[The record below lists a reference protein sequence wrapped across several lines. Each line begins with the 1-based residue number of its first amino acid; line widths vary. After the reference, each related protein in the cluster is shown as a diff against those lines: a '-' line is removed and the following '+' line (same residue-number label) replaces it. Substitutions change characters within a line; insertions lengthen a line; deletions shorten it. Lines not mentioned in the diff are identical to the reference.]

1 MSVLKARRT
10 VSKAEYINKAIE
22 IYHRTL
28 NLLSRLS
35 SRYARLL
42 APPVM
47 TLATEVVSYCEKAN
61 SIYPNN
67 EDRTRLRNEH
77 LLNARASLAALDVQ
91 LANVFSICMLNPQG
105 CFTTG
110 NNKTMASDKALEK
123 LSNFAQDCGELIDE
137 EKNILTS
144 LIK

>member
-10 VSKAEYINKAIE
+10 ISKAEYINKAIE
-22 IYHRTL
+22 IYSRTL

-35 SRYARLL
+35 SRYARLI
-42 APPVM
+42 APSVM

-61 SIYPNN
+61 SIYPST
-67 EDRTRLRNEH
+67 EDRQRLRNEF
-77 LLNARASLAALDVQ
+77 LFNARASLAALDVQ
-91 LANVFSICMLNPQG
+91 LANVYELCMLNPQG
-105 CFTTG
+105 CFTNS
-110 NNKTMASDKALEK
+110 NNKTLASDKALKK
-123 LSNFAQDCGELIDE
+123 LSNFAQECGELIDE